1 VAAPGDGPDAAYAL
15 LAAGI
20 ARRDDSAD
28 GADADAGSAIAF
40 REDSWTRAEGGWGRS
55 RVLQAPGA
63 AEGAGAGDAEARVFE
78 KAGVNVS
85 VVHGMLPPSAVAQM
99 RSRGKAGEAGL
110 SGPGPFPF
118 YACGVSL
125 VLHPTNPHAPTAHAN
140 YRYFE
145 VEVPAPAPA
154 AAEAAEA
161 AGEAAPAPASGPRK
175 LWWFGGGADM
185 TPSYLYEEDARH
197 FHTTLRSACDAHDDG
212 RGAASLYRRLKA
224 WCDNY
229 FTIPHRGGERRG
241 VGGIFF
247 DDLDP
252 ATFSSVGEEF
262 LPREGASSAGGRP
275 AVAPTLAAAH
285 SPYDILPFVADCGE
299 AFLPS
304 YLPIVEA
311 RRATPFT
318 AQEKQWQQ
326 LRRGRYVEF
335 NLVHDRGT
343 KFGLA
348 TPGARIESILMSL
361 PLSARW
367 QYMVEPRAGSR
378 EAATQKELVGAPREW
393 LR

>member
-1 VAAPGDGPDAAYAL
+1 
-15 LAAGI
+15 
-20 ARRDDSAD
+20 
-28 GADADAGSAIAF
+28 
-40 REDSWTRAEGGWGRS
+40 
-55 RVLQAPGA
+55 
-63 AEGAGAGDAEARVFE
+63 
-78 KAGVNVS
+78 
-85 VVHGMLPPSAVAQM
+85 MLPPSAVAQM

-118 YACGVSL
+118 FACGVSL

-145 VEVPAPAPA
+145 VEVPV
-154 AAEAAEA
+154 ES
-161 AGEAAPAPASGPRK
+161 AGADSGEPSPAPASGPRK

-197 FHTTLRSACDAHDDG
+197 FHATLRSTCDAHDDG
-212 RGAASLYRRLKA
+212 RGSAPLYRRLKA
-224 WCDNY
+224 WCDSY

-252 ATFSSVGEEF
+252 TTFSSVGADF
-262 LPREGASSAGGRP
+262 LTKEALSAGASAALPSASA
-275 AVAPTLAAAH
+275 AVAH

-311 RRATPFT
+311 RRKTPFT

-361 PLSARW
+361 PLTARW
-367 QYMVEPRAGSR
+367 QYMVEPTVGSR
-378 EAATQKELVGAPREW
+378 EAAVQNELVGAPREW
-393 LR
+393 LQ